1 MVDFSD
7 ARSCESPMKIYDVA
21 EPLSEDSD
29 INPTQLYLEQSQNFI
44 TNEPEQR
51 VEILELYDLF
61 LESLWD
67 KQLQRSNKKVFN
79 IELLDDLVQESDED
93 NKDSSE
99 NQISDQANPN
109 EENDEMDGDQV
120 FKSI

>member
-7 ARSCESPMKIYDVA
+7 ARSNESPLKIYDVA
-21 EPLSEDSD
+21 EPESD
-29 INPTQLYLEQSQNFI
+29 DWEVNPTQLYLEQSQNFI

-67 KQLQRSNKKVFN
+67 KQLQQSNKKVFN
-79 IELLDDLVQESDED
+79 IELLDDLVHESDED

-99 NQISDQANPN
+99 NQTSEQANPN
-109 EENDEMDGDQV
+109 EENDEMSEGQV